1 MLPCHNLIFIFIVN
15 FSESPKAKPFVV
27 SSHRLRLRSAFWQF
41 WPLRCQWYLSSTT
54 VRKFPMPIKT
64 LLELCFIY
72 HLSIN
77 RDSVRWPTSLVM
89 CMQGMAA
96 MFSPERL
103 LLLHTL
109 SPLTERV
116 PWSEGSIFTQR
127 LWCHDISR
135 QKLLSFQ
142 CYSADLS
149 PKGTPFALSQ
159 VTILIRLR
167 KTNCD
172 S

>member
-1 MLPCHNLIFIFIVN
+1 MNHIKRFSKLQLILYPFHTILLSHVLIFNFIVN
-15 FSESPKAKPFVV
+15 FSEAPKAKHLLV

-96 MFSPERL
+96 MSSPERL

-109 SPLTERV
+109 SPLTERI
-116 PWSEGSIFTQR
+116 PWSEGSNFHTKAR
-127 LWCHDISR
+127 VENTLFR
-135 QKLLSFQ
+135 FLSKVQ
-142 CYSADLS
+142 
-149 PKGTPFALSQ
+149 
-159 VTILIRLR
+159 ILPLMSWH
-167 KTNCD
+167 K
-172 S
+172 